1 MTGKRVC
8 LTYEEKLW
16 IINHQAENKEIKQTK
31 IAVDFQAKFKRPVTR
46 QCISQILQNK
56 VKILQTIGNDP
67 ELNVKKMKH
76 SKKIMN
82 TIFEADLVRLID
94 EKYKRMNIS
103 HEIIRLCAQEIQK
116 RPEYLEDSKI
126 QSLKFSPT
134 YITAFMKTHGLRHI

>member
-56 VKILQTIGNDP
+56 VKIFQTIGNDL
-67 ELNVKKMKH
+67 ELCVFFPFVFFPQKK
-76 SKKIMN
+76 
-82 TIFEADLVRLID
+82 T
-94 EKYKRMNIS
+94 
-103 HEIIRLCAQEIQK
+103 
-116 RPEYLEDSKI
+116 
-126 QSLKFSPT
+126 
-134 YITAFMKTHGLRHI
+134 

>member
-76 SKKIMN
+76 FKKVMN
-82 TIFEADLVRLID
+82 TTFEADLVRLID

-103 HEIIRLCAQEIQK
+103 HEIIRLCAQETG
-116 RPEYLEDSKI
+116 
-126 QSLKFSPT
+126 F
-134 YITAFMKTHGLRHI
+134 